1 MNSST
6 DPSIHPFVK
15 TKLARI
21 SAEIL
26 PERPGEDARARKE
39 TRSALSKVLKKA
51 ASIGELL
58 DEDDAHENIRVIRE
72 AKNAMHRVYSKEAG
86 GLVEVPDHK
95 ARLAAVTLELA
106 YREGLPV
113 QRQVI
118 ANTGTDDSSGY
129 MTRALRS
136 PALRGQL
143 RAMLDEA
150 TAEEAERGP
159 KRDDCGK
166 GS

>member
-1 MNSST
+1 MNPST
-6 DPSIHPFVK
+6 ELPTRDFVRA
-15 TKLARI
+15 KLSQFTEAI
-21 SAEIL
+21 S
-26 PERPGEDARARKE
+26 PERPVEDARARKDA
-39 TRSALSKVLKKA
+39 RSALSKVLKKA

-58 DEDDAHENIRVIRE
+58 DEYDAHENIRVIRE

-118 ANTGTDDSSGY
+118 ANTGPDDSSGY
-129 MTRALRS
+129 VARALRS
-136 PALRGQL
+136 PALRRQL
-143 RAMLDEA
+143 QSMLAEA
-150 TAEEAERGP
+150 SAAEE
-159 KRDDCGK
+159 
-166 GS
+166 